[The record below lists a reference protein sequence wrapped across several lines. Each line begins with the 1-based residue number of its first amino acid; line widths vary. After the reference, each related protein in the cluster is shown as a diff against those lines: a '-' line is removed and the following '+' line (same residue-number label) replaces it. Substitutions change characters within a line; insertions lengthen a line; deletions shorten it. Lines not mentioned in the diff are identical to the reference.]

1 MMEQMAKKILL
12 RKEILGE
19 YKEIAPKHEK
29 GEYLA
34 KPNRE
39 EMKER
44 EVTKETR
51 KKELK
56 EVEKALRDKQVK
68 FLTTEDELD
77 EIKKSAQLN
86 RKTLSEFIRSAIWEK
101 IGSLELKE
109 IIPLQKANAQEEALL
124 EILKDIKE
132 RLKDISRLE
141 KKALKRISGLE
152 IPARF

>member
-1 MMEQMAKKILL
+1 MEQMAKKILL